1 MAEKQLE
8 GLLNSTLTGLRGMGD
23 VKNVVGDPIV
33 AADGTTVIPYSRV
46 SFGYG
51 GGGAGDDDE
60 GSRVIGGSGGGVT
73 LTPMG
78 FLIIS
83 PNGETKMIN
92 VDSQNPTEQLIE
104 SFPDIIDSIASLFK
118 R

>member
-8 GLLNSTLTGLRGMGD
+8 GLFDSTLTGLKSMGD

-46 SFGYG
+46 AFGYG
-51 GGGAGDDDE
+51 VGGAGDDSE
-60 GSRVIGGSGGGVT
+60 NGRVFGGSGGGVT
-73 LTPMG
+73 LTPIG

-83 PNGETKMIN
+83 PNGETKLLNI
-92 VDSQNPTEQLIE
+92 DSQNPAEKLID
-104 SFPDIIDSIASLFK
+104 SFPDIIDSIGTLFK